1 MHILSNMLWLDRE
14 THGLDE
20 DKLRREFT
28 IYGRPKFV
36 GHELPVCKT
45 YAETP
50 KYFGVPRAASARFK
64 KKGIE
69 WEDRT
74 NYPNIEWPEMEFGI
88 GETWRQGQEDA
99 VFEMKQWF
107 VDKYQG
113 RLEGKCGTGK
123 SMVSLAVAAHLGTPT
138 LVLVHKQ
145 DLAQNWHKD
154 ARRFFP
160 GLTLGHIQGNKWR
173 YIGAHLTTCM
183 AQTLWSKRGKFTETF
198 LKSFGMII
206 IDEGHRYS
214 AETFEYAPKLF
225 PARFRL
231 SVSAT
236 WRRRD
241 GLEAWKQHIGPIIT
255 KIKSDRMT
263 GRYTQVD
270 TGIKIKAWPR
280 MPWAVAL
287 NVLAADTRYHTW
299 LSNEIVKAAKKGRTI
314 LVVGDRKAQLKEV
327 QALAHAKCINEGIN
341 KTSGLFF
348 GGMKPA
354 RLRKAK
360 TCDIIYA
367 TYQMMAEGNDVP
379 ALDTLFFA
387 TPRSDIEQVIGRLQR
402 IQPDKKSLLVV
413 DPIVNGYPLF
423 QCTASKRIGY
433 YAKLKFKEAK

>member
-1 MHILSNMLWLDRE
+1 MLWLDKE
-14 THGLDE
+14 IHGFDE
-20 DKLRREFT
+20 DKLRQEFT
-28 IYGRPKFV
+28 IYGRPAFV
-36 GHELPVCKT
+36 GGDIPTCKT
-45 YAETP
+45 YAETS
-50 KYFGVPRAASARFK
+50 KYFGVPRGASERFR
-64 KKGIE
+64 KKGVE

-74 NYPNIEWPEMEFGI
+74 NYPEMDWPEMKFDI
-88 GETWRQGQEDA
+88 GDTWRQGQEDA

-107 VDKYQG
+107 AGNYQG

-123 SMVSLAVAAHLGTPT
+123 SFVAMAVAAHLCTPT

-154 ARRFFP
+154 ARKFFP
-160 GLTLGHIQGNKWR
+160 GLTLGHIQGQKWR
-173 YIGAHLTTCM
+173 YVGAHLTTCM
-183 AQTLWSKRGKFTETF
+183 AQTLWSRRGKFTEQF

-214 AETFEYAPKLF
+214 AETFEYAPKVF

-241 GLEAWKQHIGPIIT
+241 GISAWAHHIGPIIT
-255 KIKSDRMT
+255 KIKSKRMT
-263 GRYTQVD
+263 GRYVQVD
-270 TGIKIKAWPR
+270 TGVKIKAWPR

-287 NVLAADTRYHTW
+287 NHLAKNTKYHTW
-299 LSNEIVKAAKKGRTI
+299 LAEEIVKAARKGRTI
-314 LVVGDRKAQLKEV
+314 LVVGDRKVQLEAV
-327 QALAHAKCINEGIN
+327 QALAHAQCIREGLE

-348 GGMKPA
+348 GGMKAA
-354 RLRKAK
+354 RLRKVK

-423 QCTASKRIGY
+423 HSTARKRIGY
-433 YAKLKFKEAK
+433 YKKLKFKEAK